1 MFIFHYDD
9 VFITLP
15 FSKKLFTSHIDESC
29 NKLKILKMSAM
40 QILEIHLYT
49 KFTLNMALKALN
61 SGKTQKTFI
70 SDHISLILPLSLNG
84 STL

>member
-15 FSKKLFTSHIDESC
+15 FSKLFTSHIDESC
-29 NKLKILKMSAM
+29 HQLKILKMSTL
-40 QILEIHLYT
+40 QILVIHLYT
-49 KFTLNMALKALN
+49 KFTLKMALKALN

-84 STL
+84 SNL